1 MCPAGAADGAASMR
15 KTLSIMKK
23 GVILSLL
30 LTSVLVCGCDFFRT
44 LAGRPT
50 SGEIEEKR
58 AAVERLE
65 RAKEQARLD
74 SVRVAEKAAAD
85 SLSAVALVDSLGVK
99 MLPLSGL
106 GGAEG
111 GMASAYVIVVGS
123 FRNVGNAEG
132 MAARVS
138 EAGYAASVMKFE
150 SGMFSV
156 VVKPCSRLADAVA
169 SYVKVKSEKFCPE
182 DAWILCNE

>member
-106 GGAEG
+106 GGADG

>member
-1 MCPAGAADGAASMR
+1 
-15 KTLSIMKK
+15 MKK
-23 GVILSLL
+23 GVVLSLL

-74 SVRVAEKAAAD
+74 SLRAAEKAVTD
-85 SLSAVALVDSLGVK
+85 SLAAVARVDSLGMKV
-99 MLPLSGL
+99 LSLSEL

-111 GMASAYVIVVGS
+111 GMASEYLIVVGS
-123 FRNVGNAEG
+123 FRNVRNAEG
-132 MAARVS
+132 MASEVS
-138 EAGYAASVMKFE
+138 GAGYAASVMKFE

-156 VVKPCSRLADAVA
+156 VVEPCSRLADAVA
-169 SYVKVKSEKFCPE
+169 SYLKVKSEKFCPE
-182 DAWILCNE
+182 DAWILCNK